1 MAVCDLAAQVVTLWI
16 VYVGAPKAGCNANL
30 SELHARLEGEQPGPL
45 QAYWVEKTGE
55 TGLFFQQTQRGE
67 DVEGM
72 KLCCRV
78 FSLPGGLE
86 HQEIRRQALQV
97 MDAMVVVADARK
109 SRREP
114 NQQALGQVDEE
125 LAELG
130 RELSSI
136 PCVLQVNHSDA
147 PDAIP
152 LENIVDEL
160 NPFGFRVVA
169 AAAQQGRG
177 VLETYQAL
185 MEAIVP
191 HLRGALAGNET
202 PLSVTENAQASWS
215 DFPASFAHAPEIELP
230 QPEVPMWERAS
241 PDAWLASL
249 PTTIRVSAATGLGQ
263 TQPTVMIGALGGAV
277 IGLLLGYLVFG

>member
-1 MAVCDLAAQVVTLWI
+1 MSKPSI

-30 SELHARLEGEQPGPL
+30 SELHARLEGQQRSPL

-55 TGLFFQQTQRGE
+55 TGLFFQKTQPGL

-72 KLCCRV
+72 QMRCRV
-78 FSLPGGLE
+78 ISLPGGLQ
-86 HQEIRRQALQV
+86 HREIRRQALQC

-109 SRREP
+109 SRREA
-114 NQQALGQVDEE
+114 NQEALERIDEE

-130 RELSSI
+130 RELSAI
-136 PCVLQVNHSDA
+136 PCLLQVNHSDA
-147 PDAIP
+147 SDAIP

-160 NPFGFRVVA
+160 NPFGFRVVT

-191 HLRGALAGNET
+191 HLRGALAGQES
-202 PLSVTENAQASWS
+202 PLTVSEHAQALWP
-215 DFPASFAHAPEIELP
+215 DFPDGFAGAPEIELP
-230 QPEVPMWERAS
+230 QPEEPAWERAS
-241 PDAWLASL
+241 PDAWLAAL
-249 PTTIRVSAATGLGQ
+249 PATVQVAPSKTLAH
-263 TQPTVMIGALGGAV
+263 TQPSVMIGALGGGV
-277 IGLLLGYLVFG
+277 IGLLVGYLLFA